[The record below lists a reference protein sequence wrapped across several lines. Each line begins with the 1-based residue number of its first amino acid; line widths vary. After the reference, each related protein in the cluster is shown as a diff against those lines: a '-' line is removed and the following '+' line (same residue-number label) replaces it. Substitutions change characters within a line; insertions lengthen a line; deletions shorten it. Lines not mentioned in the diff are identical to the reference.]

1 MEAFEPLEDA
11 NRKSVDSM
19 VSVLRAYFDQ
29 HNESRCCLVVDPSQR
44 PLPQSD
50 EGAPSFDDQPSAVI
64 AIAHEAFPGDRCPYL
79 IELNLS
85 TSEGVALLVESV
97 RVAFADRQPDAVAKG
112 LGQRIGGWL
121 ASDAALE
128 QIAGYWSDNVLQID
142 DQGRRCALRFYD
154 ARALSLM
161 WSILSGGQ
169 KRALLGPVKAWHAL
183 DARAKPCVY
192 ASETA
197 LRTELDL
204 THRQWSDIHRH
215 GLINRALAL
224 HMLATQRQPQ
234 SSEVETAIASATRAE
249 QHGLVDREDKIA
261 FIGHALTWH
270 PYFDRH
276 PSVAHALR
284 QRASDEFYT
293 AAVGE
298 LSEDEI
304 EEIRRGMWY
313 DESVT
318 VSSS

>member
-1 MEAFEPLEDA
+1 MEAFEPVDDG
-11 NRKSVDSM
+11 NRESVDSM
-19 VSVLRAYFDQ
+19 ASVLRAYFSQ
-29 HNESRCCLVVDPSQR
+29 QRESRCYLVVDPSQR
-44 PLPQSD
+44 ALPQSD
-50 EGAPSFDDQPSAVI
+50 EGASSFDDLPSAVVE
-64 AIAHEAFPGDRCPYL
+64 IAHEAFPDNHRPYL
-79 IELNLS
+79 IELDLS
-85 TSEGVALLVESV
+85 TSEGVALLIESV
-97 RVAFADRQPDAVAKG
+97 RLAFEDRKPDAVAKG

-121 ASDAALE
+121 ASEATLE
-128 QIAGYWSDNVLQID
+128 HIAGHWSSNVLQID

-161 WSILSGGQ
+161 WPILSEAQ

-183 DARAKPCVY
+183 DACAKPCVY
-192 ASETA
+192 ASEAA

-204 THRQWSDIHRH
+204 TDRQWPDIHRH

-224 HMLATQRQPQ
+224 HMLATQRQPR

-276 PSVAHALR
+276 PSVARALR
-284 QRASDEFYT
+284 QRAPDEFYT

-304 EEIRRGMWY
+304 EAIRRGTWY
-313 DESVT
+313 DESMT

>member
-1 MEAFEPLEDA
+1 MEAFEPVGDG
-11 NRKSVDSM
+11 NRESVDSM
-19 VSVLRAYFDQ
+19 ASVLRAYFSQ
-29 HNESRCCLVVDPSQR
+29 QRESRCCLVVDPSQR
-44 PLPQSD
+44 ALPQSG
-50 EGAPSFDDQPSAVI
+50 EGAPSFHDQPSAVVE
-64 AIAHEAFPGDRCPYL
+64 IAHEAFADDHRPYL
-79 IELNLS
+79 IELDLS
-85 TSEGVALLVESV
+85 TSEGVALLIESV
-97 RVAFADRQPDAVAKG
+97 RLAFEDRQPDAVAKG

-121 ASDAALE
+121 ASEATLE
-128 QIAGYWSDNVLQID
+128 HIAGHWSNNVLQID

-161 WSILSGGQ
+161 WPILSDAQ

-183 DARAKPCVY
+183 DACAKPCVY
-192 ASETA
+192 ASETV

-204 THRQWSDIHRH
+204 TDRQWPDIHRH

-224 HMLATQRQPQ
+224 HMLATQRQPR
-234 SSEVETAIASATRAE
+234 SSEVETAITSAARAE

-284 QRASDEFYT
+284 QRAPDEFYT
-293 AAVGE
+293 AAVSE

-304 EEIRRGMWY
+304 EAIRRGTWY
-313 DESVT
+313 DESMI

>member
-1 MEAFEPLEDA
+1 MEAFEPVEDGS
-11 NRKSVDSM
+11 RESVDSM

-29 HNESRCCLVVDPSQR
+29 QRKSRCCLVVDPSQR
-44 PLPQSD
+44 ALPQSG
-50 EGAPSFDDQPSAVI
+50 EGAPSFHDQPSAVVE
-64 AIAHEAFPGDRCPYL
+64 IAHEAFADDHRPYL
-79 IELNLS
+79 IELDLS
-85 TSEGVALLVESV
+85 TSEGVALLIESV
-97 RVAFADRQPDAVAKG
+97 RLAFEDRQPDAVAKG

-121 ASDAALE
+121 ASEATLE
-128 QIAGYWSDNVLQID
+128 YIAGHWSNNVLQID

-161 WSILSGGQ
+161 WPILSDAQ

-183 DARAKPCVY
+183 DACAKPCVY
-192 ASETA
+192 ASETV

-204 THRQWSDIHRH
+204 TDRQWPDIHRH

-224 HMLATQRQPQ
+224 HMLATQRQPR
-234 SSEVETAIASATRAE
+234 SSEVETAITSATRAE
-249 QHGLVDREDKIA
+249 QHGFVDREDKIA

-284 QRASDEFYT
+284 QRAPDEFYT

-304 EEIRRGMWY
+304 EAIRRGTWY
-313 DESVT
+313 DESMI

>member
-1 MEAFEPLEDA
+1 MEVFDPIEDET
-11 NRKSVDSM
+11 RKSIDSM

-29 HNESRCCLVVDPSQR
+29 HSESRCCLVVDPSQR
-44 PLPQSD
+44 ALPQN
-50 EGAPSFDDQPSAVI
+50 EGAPSFDDQPSVVI
-64 AIAHEAFPGDRCPYL
+64 EIAHEAFPDDHCPYL

-85 TSEGVALLVESV
+85 TPEGVALLIESV

-121 ASDAALE
+121 ASNVALE
-128 QIAGYWSDNVLQID
+128 QIAGHWSNNVLQID

-154 ARALSLM
+154 PRALSLM
-161 WSILSGGQ
+161 WPILSDGQ

-183 DARAKPCVY
+183 DACAKPCVY
-192 ASETA
+192 MSETA
-197 LRTELDL
+197 LCTELDL
-204 THRQWSDIHRH
+204 TDRQWRDIHRH

-224 HMLATQRQPQ
+224 HMLAIQRQPRA
-234 SSEVETAIASATRAE
+234 SEVETAIASATRAE

-261 FIGHALTWH
+261 FICHALTWH
-270 PYFDRH
+270 PYFDSH

-284 QRASDEFYT
+284 QRAPDEFYT

-304 EEIRRGMWY
+304 EVIRRGRWY
-313 DESVT
+313 DGSAS